1 MANIIQRIFR
11 GTLSVI
17 TTFVLMA
24 APIAAIVYFSE
35 PATQSQKGLAS
46 ANYMNSWQAVAD
58 KDEQV
63 GVIKQTFV
71 TEPIIAL
78 VRKLGD

>member
-1 MANIIQRIFR
+1 
-11 GTLSVI
+11 
-17 TTFVLMA
+17 MA

-35 PATQSQKGLAS
+35 PVTQSQKGLAS

-58 KDEQV
+58 KDKRV
-63 GVIKQTFV
+63 RVIKETFA